1 MVWVQELYI
10 FPEESLVTITDDL
23 LSYHCR
29 RKICEIAIRKVIKCN
44 KFSLRVPSNSKS
56 LCCKLKKKKSYS
68 VPFYVIILL
77 GMNVIEKICLPQETE
92 LVRKYS

>member
-56 LCCKLKKKKSYS
+56 LCCKLKKKK
-68 VPFYVIILL
+68 IILSSIL
-77 GMNVIEKICLPQETE
+77 CDHPSRHERDRENLFTTRNRAG
-92 LVRKYS
+92 